1 MEISLK
7 VSEELRGHFAAV
19 SISFI
24 IRHEL
29 Q

>member
-19 SISFI
+19 SDSFI
-24 IRHEL
+24 IRREL